1 MISLLKTFMFMQIWE
16 VNKKKIYIFKN
27 NGFEIFE
34 RLK

>member
-16 VNKKKIYIFKN
+16 VNKKKSIFLKN
-27 NGFEIFE
+27 NGFEIFQ